1 MCVAAPSPLSAPD
14 GPGPAWAL
22 FGGRNTPQPPGSP
35 VLPAPVRGVAFLGAV
50 GPGTCLPLGTSL
62 PVAEPPGLQ
71 KVTAELLSE
80 AVCNQL
86 LEMPSERGERLL
98 L

>member
-22 FGGRNTPQPPGSP
+22 FGGRNTLQPPGSP
-35 VLPAPVRGVAFLGAV
+35 VLPALVQGVALLGAV
-50 GPGTCLPLGTSL
+50 GLGTCLPPGTSL
-62 PVAEPPGLQ
+62 PVAEPSGLQ

-80 AVCNQL
+80 AVCSQL

>member
-1 MCVAAPSPLSAPD
+1 MCVAAPSPLSAPG

-22 FGGRNTPQPPGSP
+22 FGGRNTLQSPGSP
-35 VLPAPVRGVAFLGAV
+35 VLPALVQGVALLGAV
-50 GPGTCLPLGTSL
+50 GLGTCLPPGTSL
-62 PVAEPPGLQ
+62 PVAEPRGLQ

-80 AVCNQL
+80 AVCSQL
-86 LEMPSERGERLL
+86 LEMPSERGEWLL